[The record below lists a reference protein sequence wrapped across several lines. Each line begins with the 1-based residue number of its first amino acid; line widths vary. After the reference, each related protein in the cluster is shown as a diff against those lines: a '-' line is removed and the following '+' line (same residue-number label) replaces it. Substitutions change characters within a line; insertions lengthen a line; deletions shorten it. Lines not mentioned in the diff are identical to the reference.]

1 MSVSSGEGN
10 IEIKQIIQE
19 FREYL
24 KTDEGKS
31 HIIYLKETEPKETK
45 HVLQNLAPLQKDSRD
60 FIDLVLYGLLPNSK
74 TKFAKRVSIT
84 PSFLNIK
91 KFFARFNY
99 TDDDWKELSVLIYT
113 TILKFQENPSDLD
126 GLIRNFISH
135 KLSKAIQC
143 GSLSPIFF
151 AVNSNFPIVNNRE
164 LRTYRR
170 LAFLVFNQEDELSQ
184 RLENYLSN
192 VDKIKRLTKT
202 LSSDYDFKE
211 ITDMA
216 VFDLFCYWYDQYKMP
231 KFTKKSPKYKTE
243 ITEDEK
249 QKVIDMLKQG
259 LSPSEIKKETLIRH
273 HTIRPIRAE
282 LITKGEIVPTKSRSK
297 ILTDEI
303 RKNVNPIDE
312 KHVGKFFQ
320 SLACSEPQPYFIA
333 MGDTRNL
340 QKLDA
345 ENRIIYNTEFQ
356 RGEVW
361 DLPRKQKLLD
371 SMLRGYNINTIFM
384 RQLTDGRFECLD
396 GQQRLKTILKGFL
409 NDKFPINPK
418 ITPEFN
424 RETYFSELPEA
435 LKSKIKNY
443 AIYTIVFYTENDE
456 ETCKIFLRLQEGL
469 PLNSAEKLNARTG
482 MFRNEIVELT
492 KHPFVEKLGIKDYRF
507 AHRYIL
513 SQMFLLTLR
522 NQITDMKFR
531 NLDEMYIT
539 YKTIKPSE
547 SITNTVK
554 KVLNF
559 LDRQFGEDSKIVQK
573 NADFISLYLLGKHI
587 IENYAVDGV
596 SVNLNEFFKQF
607 LSKVGEVESS
617 EKEGDAPYY
626 DYKTYRKTS
635 ADSRDST
642 EKRFNVILS
651 KFLEFNQKLLPK
663 DPNRNFDYWEK
674 LAVYHQSKGVCQICG
689 EKILF
694 DKGSVDHKIPHSK
707 GGPTTLENAQWLCVT
722 CNLKKLNKV

>member
-1 MSVSSGEGN
+1 MTELGVQTDKSAEVHKL
-10 IEIKQIIQE
+10 IEE
-19 FREYL
+19 FRSYL
-24 KTDEGKS
+24 TSDEGKH
-31 HIIYLKETEPKETK
+31 HISYLKEKEPKEVK
-45 HVLQNLAPLQKDSRD
+45 DILGQLKNLKSGPE
-60 FIDLVLYGLLPNSK
+60 FVELVLYGLLPHSQ
-74 TKFAKRVSIT
+74 TKFAKRISLS
-84 PSFLNIK
+84 PAFMNIK
-91 KFFARFNY
+91 KFFTRFNY
-99 TDDDWKELSVLIYT
+99 TDQDWTELASLVFKIVDR
-113 TILKFQENPSDLD
+113 FQQDPNDLENA
-126 GLIRNFISH
+126 IREFISH
-135 KLSKAIQC
+135 RLSKGIQC
-143 GSLSPIFF
+143 GSLSPVFF
-151 AVNSNFPIVNNRE
+151 ALNPGYPIVNNRE
-164 LRTYRR
+164 IRAYRK
-170 LAFLVFNQEDELSQ
+170 LSYLVFDKEDELSQ
-184 RLENYLSN
+184 RLENYISN
-192 VDKIKRLTKT
+192 VSKIKNLVRAF
-202 LSSDYDFKE
+202 SADYKFQE
-211 ITDMA
+211 ISNMA
-216 VFDLFCYWYDQYKMP
+216 VFDLFCYWYDQYKMS
-231 KFTKKSPKYKTE
+231 TKKSPKYKTE

-249 QKVIDMLKQG
+249 QKVIDMLRQG
-259 LSPSEIKKETLIRH
+259 LSQSEIKKATLIH
-273 HTIRPIRAE
+273 HRTIRPIRAE
-282 LITKGEIVPTKSRSK
+282 LIEKGEIVSTKSRSK
-297 ILTDEI
+297 ILTDEL
-303 RKNVNPIDE
+303 RKNVNPIE
-312 KHVGKFFQ
+312 ERHVGKFFQ
-320 SLACSEPQPYFIA
+320 SLACSEPQPYFVA

-443 AIYTIVFYTENDE
+443 AIYTIIFYTENDE

-531 NLDEMYIT
+531 NLEEMYIT

-559 LDRQFGEDSKIVQK
+559 LDRQFGEDSKIVQN

-674 LAVYHQSKGVCQICG
+674 LAIYHQSKGVCQMCG